1 MKWKNTF
8 NDNSDKVNNEIKKG
22 TEYQSTS
29 RLFFIF
35 RRSSKFSIKKGL
47 KFYSQSLN
55 LYSLSMESRY
65 HPFTTPRGSI
75 KCRYLGGD
83 RPAIDIDCRVSWDLS
98 LIGLMSLL
106 STALSG
112 LRWLFESR
120 RRGYEAESGLSE
132 SFRALRPS
140 KIYLSVI
147 NSNIRQFYIQK
158 KKEKKKRRRWN
169 KQWNKL
175 LSTTGSRG
183 RREMFHGFSIFFL
196 NDTSCRKKYR

>member
-75 KCRYLGGD
+75 KYRYLGGD

-140 KIYLSVI
+140 KYIFLSLILIYD
-147 NSNIRQFYIQK
+147 NFTYKR
-158 KKEKKKRRRWN
+158 KKKRRKKEDEINNEISCYR
-169 KQWNKL
+169 QQEVEEEERCFMVFL
-175 LSTTGSRG
+175 
-183 RREMFHGFSIFFL
+183 FSF
-196 NDTSCRKKYR
+196 

>member
-1 MKWKNTF
+1 MKTAVDHF
-8 NDNSDKVNNEIKKG
+8 LSSEDV
-22 TEYQSTS
+22 
-29 RLFFIF
+29 
-35 RRSSKFSIKKGL
+35 SKFSMKKRGWN
-47 KFYSQSLN
+47 FILN
-55 LYSLSMESRY
+55 PLICPLSMESRY

-147 NSNIRQFYIQK
+147 NSNIWQLYTYK
-158 KKEKKKRRRWN
+158 KKGKKKKMKRRILW
-169 KQWNKL
+169 
-175 LSTTGSRG
+175 TI
-183 RREMFHGFSIFFL
+183 EI
-196 NDTSCRKKYR
+196 SCYR

>member
-140 KIYLSVI
+140 KYIFLSLILIYD
-147 NSNIRQFYIQK
+147 NFTYKR
-158 KKEKKKRRRWN
+158 KKKRRKEEDEINNEISCYR
-169 KQWNKL
+169 QQEVEEEERCFMVFL
-175 LSTTGSRG
+175 
-183 RREMFHGFSIFFL
+183 FSF
-196 NDTSCRKKYR
+196 

>member
-140 KIYLSVI
+140 KYIFLSLILIYD
-147 NSNIRQFYIQK
+147 NFTYKR
-158 KKEKKKRRRWN
+158 KKKRRKKEDEINNEISCYR
-169 KQWNKL
+169 QQEVEEEERCFMVFL
-175 LSTTGSRG
+175 
-183 RREMFHGFSIFFL
+183 FSF
-196 NDTSCRKKYR
+196 